1 MGLLCRLH
9 EIMSWKT
16 LRMQYKLNEGAVS
29 VKQMAE
35 TRGKRLSL
43 HHGVHD
49 EELGLGLT
57 AS

>member
-1 MGLLCRLH
+1 
-9 EIMSWKT
+9 
-16 LRMQYKLNEGAVS
+16 MQYKLNEGAVS